1 MQAAQLIE
9 IGIMDVGAISD
20 PVPARGEVVVQIAA
34 AGVCGTDRHILK
46 GEFPS
51 RPPVVLGHEFAG
63 TVVALGEGV
72 TSHNVG
78 DLVACDPNIACGTC
92 PSCHLGRI
100 NLCERLEAVGIHRD
114 GGFAEFSTIPAHRAL
129 PLPAGL
135 GLREAA
141 LSEPLACCIH
151 ALDIA
156 APRPG
161 ERAIIIGGGVIGL
174 LCLQLARLA
183 GAETM
188 LITRSPDRRRIAEGM
203 VAGITVATPGEAR
216 AAWPRGADLVLECAG
231 VASTVAEAP
240 RLAARGGRVVVVGVL
255 AKNEM
260 VMIEPFD
267 LLTREVDLHMAFV
280 NPFTQS
286 RALQLLV
293 SGAIQTNPLI
303 TREIGREEL
312 PAILAARPGPAEVK
326 VLVTG

>member
-1 MQAAQLIE
+1 MQAARLIE
-9 IGIMDVGAISD
+9 IGQVDVGTVAD
-20 PVPARGEVVVQIAA
+20 PAPAAGEVVVRVEA

-51 RPPVVLGHEFAG
+51 KPPVVLGHEFAG
-63 TVVALGEGV
+63 TVIALGEGV
-72 TSHNVG
+72 TSHKVG

-92 PSCHLGRI
+92 PPCLLGRI
-100 NLCERLEAVGIHRD
+100 NLCERLVAIGIHRD

-129 PLPAGL
+129 PLPVGL
-135 GLREAA
+135 CPRAAA

-161 ERAIIIGGGVIGL
+161 ERAIVIGGGVIGL

-188 LITRSPDRRRIAEGM
+188 LITRSPDRRRIAGGM
-203 VAGITVATPGEAR
+203 GPSVAVATPEEAR

-255 AKNEM
+255 ARNEM
-260 VMIEPFD
+260 VAIEPFD
-267 LLTREVDLHMAFV
+267 LLTREVDFRMAFV

-286 RALQLLV
+286 RALQLLA
-293 SGAIQTNPLI
+293 SGAIQTRPLI
-303 TREIGREEL
+303 TREIGRGEL
-312 PAILAARPGPAEVK
+312 PAILAAPPGPAEVK
-326 VLVTG
+326 VLVMG